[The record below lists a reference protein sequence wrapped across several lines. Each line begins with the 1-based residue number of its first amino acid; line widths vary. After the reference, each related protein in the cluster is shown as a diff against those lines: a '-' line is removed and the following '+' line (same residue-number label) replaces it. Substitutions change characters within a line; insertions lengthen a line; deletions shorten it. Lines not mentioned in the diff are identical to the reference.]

1 MKKVFVSYFVTKV
14 SATGSAKFLN
24 RTILE
29 LENSILSE
37 EDLDE
42 IEKQLK
48 KLYSNNN
55 ENYVNVT
62 IINWKELSA

>member
-1 MKKVFVSYFVTKV
+1 MKKVFVSYFVTKM
-14 SATGSAKFLN
+14 SATGSAKFLD
-24 RTILE
+24 RAILE

-48 KLYSNNN
+48 ILYNDDND
-55 ENYVNVT
+55 YVDVV
-62 IINWKELSA
+62 IINWKELA